1 MWRWMGLIVV
11 LVLVACAAPAIP
23 KVRVEEV
30 WARPAMAMEG
40 MNTSAVYFTLV
51 NEGGAPDALVGASVS
66 STVASAAEI
75 HETTMEGGVMKMQPV
90 PRVEVP
96 AGGRVEFKPGGYHVM
111 LIGLKQELKVGD
123 TIQVVLRFEKGG
135 EMTVQA
141 QVRAP

>member
-1 MWRWMGLIVV
+1 MWRWIGLIVV
-11 LVLVACAAPAIP
+11 IVLVACAAPAIP

-40 MNTSAVYFTLV
+40 MNTIAVYFTLL

-66 STVASAAEI
+66 STVASAAEV

-90 PRVEVP
+90 PRLEVP

-123 TIQVVLRFEKGG
+123 KVSVVLRFEKSGALSVDA
-135 EMTVQA
+135 EIRQ
-141 QVRAP
+141 P